1 MSRYITAACCLAT
14 ALFGATSAP
23 AQVADSLAATSFEY
37 YPASKNGDLPGETQL
52 NVFRASAGVPIP
64 VAKRTQLLAGA
75 AYELLDVHSSGR
87 ESFQLH
93 APKATVG
100 VIQGF
105 GERWGAMAFVD
116 AGLASDFSDELGSND
131 LLLSLTLIGTYAFS
145 DSVKV
150 GAGAVYD
157 RRTGQLVPLPAV
169 LLDVR
174 LSERIRIRGFAPS
187 YVKAD
192 YHALNWLDLGLRTT
206 FEGNRF
212 HLGQE
217 SFGMENL
224 ELAYSTLTIGP
235 KLTFN
240 FSNWTHLDLYA
251 AGAVYRR
258 YELFENTESFAKYRL
273 SPTVASG
280 VRFWIAPSEW

>member
-1 MSRYITAACCLAT
+1 MSRYVTAACCLAM
-14 ALFGATSAP
+14 ALSCATRAR
-23 AQVADSLAATSFEY
+23 AQVVDSLAATSFEY
-37 YPASKNGDLPGETQL
+37 YPASKNGDLPGETRL
-52 NVFRASAGVPIP
+52 NVFRASVGVPIP
-64 VAKRTQLLAGA
+64 VAKKTHLVAGA
-75 AYELLDVHSSGR
+75 AYELLDVHPSGS

-93 APKATVG
+93 APKGTVG

-105 GERWGAMAFVD
+105 GQRWGAMAFVD
-116 AGLASDFSDELGSND
+116 GGLASDFSDDLGSND
-131 LLLSLTLIGTYAFS
+131 LLLSLTLIGTFAIS

-157 RRTGQLVPLPAV
+157 RRTGQLVPLPAL
-169 LLDVR
+169 LLDWR

-192 YHALNWLDLGLRTT
+192 YHALDWLDLGVRST

-217 SFGMENL
+217 RFGIEDL
-224 ELAYSTLTIGP
+224 ELAYSNLTIGP

-240 FSNWTHLDLYA
+240 FSEWLHLDLYA
-251 AGAVYRR
+251 AAAVYRR
-258 YELFENTESFAKYRL
+258 YELFENAASFAKYEL

-280 VRFWIAPSEW
+280 VRFWIGPSEW